1 MSSERFFLDT
11 AYILA
16 LLNARDHYHETARA
30 FFPRMRTAQEVWV
43 TEAILIE
50 VGNILA
56 RSNRAEAAAF
66 IRTCE
71 TTSNIRIVPVDT
83 ALFGR
88 ALALYE
94 QRSDKTWG
102 LTDCL
107 SFVVMQDH
115 GLSDALT
122 ADDHFRQA
130 GFRVLLETTES

>member
-16 LLNARDHYHETARA
+16 LLNSRDHYHAAARA
-30 FFPRMRTAQEVWV
+30 FFPRMRAAQEVWA
-43 TEAILIE
+43 TDAILIE

-56 RSNRAEAAAF
+56 RSHRAEAATF

-71 TTSNIRIVPVDT
+71 TTSNIRVASLT
-83 ALFGR
+83 STLLAR

-107 SFVVMQDH
+107 SFVVMQDQ
-115 GLSDALT
+115 GLTNALT
-122 ADDHFRQA
+122 TDDHFRQA
-130 GFRVLLETTES
+130 GFRVLLEKTES